1 MEMKDFERRGNGV
14 TYIYKCNIA
23 PLSFNFRQKDGRTD
37 FQIFGYGYGVC
48 KHIKT
53 EYLERVDS
61 IEECNSKLKDYM
73 EKLELIL
80 EVTENPDYT
89 KFIKSLKN
97 IQDSPNRKDRL
108 KIKSS
113 DGVIEMFVEY
123 NHRYGYFAMVRD
135 VSLEDHEIKDG
146 QLRPAFATEKEAECA
161 IQEAMNEY
169 ELKGFYTRELSRT
182 PRLAFEHEA
191 DERVL
196 KAVKEV
202 MKPYIW
208 TVVGDK
214 VYLTDEQLLKIMKMI
229 EFDII

>member
-97 IQDSPNRKDRL
+97 IQSSPIRKERL

-135 VSLEDHEIKDG
+135 VCLDDHEIKDG
-146 QLRPAFATEKEAECA
+146 QLRPVFFFFLEAECA

-169 ELKGFYTRELSRT
+169 ELKGYYTRELSRT
-182 PRLAFEHEA
+182 PRLAFENEK
-191 DERVL
+191 DERVV
-196 KAVKEV
+196 KAIQEI
-202 MKPYIW
+202 MNPYIW
-208 TVVGDK
+208 TVDERI
-214 VYLTDEQLLKIMKMI
+214 YLTKEQLLKIMAML
-229 EFDII
+229 EHDII